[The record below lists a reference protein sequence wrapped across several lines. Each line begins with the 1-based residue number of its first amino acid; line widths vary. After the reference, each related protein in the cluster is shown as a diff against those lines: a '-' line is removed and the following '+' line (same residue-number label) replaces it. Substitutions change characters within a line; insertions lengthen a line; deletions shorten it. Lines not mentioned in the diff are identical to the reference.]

1 MNNDGPLYPSET
13 LDRLEA
19 LLDVWEESRAK
30 GESSDP
36 EQLCVDCPELLPEF
50 TRLLTQLRK
59 TDWLEKQI
67 TQATST
73 QASLSSGQSIV
84 PGYVLEAL
92 LGTGGFGQVWR
103 TSGPGGVQVA
113 LKCLWLGE
121 QRTRLEWKALSRLKA
136 LRHPHLLGLFGYWIS
151 QGWLVVGSELATGSL
166 ADKYL
171 AAQGTDSTNA
181 LQLKEELLG
190 YLKDAAEGLDYLHSL
205 DTPLIHGD
213 VKPGNLLLIG
223 GRCKVGDFGLI
234 RQLAQTTVAQAEGLT
249 LKYAA
254 PEALVGSAVLASDQ
268 FSLAMTYCHLVGVSP
283 FYGEGMEL
291 AQAHLHMEP
300 DLADVELNEAGILS
314 RALDKR
320 SERRYPTCSAFVAE
334 LSKSIHSKK
343 TRPSSSTRRLQTVL
357 AFGLTLPLM
366 GWAAIATAPV
376 REKAFV
382 AEAHLGNPRQIALPD
397 KLQGSKL
404 IAVQPLANGNLMG
417 LGSGGTAFFYDT
429 ANDSWQESIDGNEQ
443 NKCCLS
449 SPVDGQ
455 KVYSGQG
462 SEPFEVEEWD
472 PASRKV
478 MRTFSGN
485 SGMVRCLDVSIDSSK
500 LATGSYGGEIT
511 VYDLKTGLS
520 VWSIHGKNT
529 RFQTIHFTMN
539 GSAIVYSAEDGR
551 VFFSRIS
558 NNHGM
563 MLISKNPIQNWGLK
577 RIPGSDRFLL
587 GGMDGKLTCLNLDM
601 KQERQLW
608 FDLGQSITAMAIQPE
623 TGLMVVGT
631 GDRLKTKE
639 KLTWEQPPN
648 YPVYLVNTKSG
659 KLIGQST
666 IHSAKIRSVGWS
678 MDGRKAYTTDESG
691 KLLEWLV
698 R

>member
-1 MNNDGPLYPSET
+1 MNNDESPYPSET

-19 LLDVWEESRAK
+19 LLDVWEESTAK
-30 GESSDP
+30 GESLDP
-36 EQLCVDCPELLPEF
+36 ELLCVDCPELLPEF

-59 TDWLEKQI
+59 TDWLEKQV
-67 TQATST
+67 TQANDT
-73 QASLSSGQSIV
+73 QASLSIGQSIV

-92 LGTGGFGQVWR
+92 FGTGGFGQVWR
-103 TSGPGGVQVA
+103 ASGPGGVQVA

-121 QRTRLEWKALSRLKA
+121 QRTRVEWKALSRLKA

-171 AAQGTDSTNA
+171 AAQVTDANKAS
-181 LQLKEELLG
+181 QFKEQLLG

-213 VKPGNLLLIG
+213 VKPGNLLLVG

-234 RQLAQTTVAQAEGLT
+234 RQLAQSTVTQAEGLT

-254 PEALVGSAVLASDQ
+254 PEALVGNPVLASDQ

-283 FYGEGMEL
+283 FHGEGMEL
-291 AQAHLHMEP
+291 AQAHLHLEP
-300 DLADVELNEAGILS
+300 DLTGAEPNEASVLS

-320 SERRYPTCSAFVAE
+320 PEKRYPTCSAFVME

-343 TRPSSSTRRLQTVL
+343 TKSSRSTRRLQTVL

-376 REKAFV
+376 REKALV
-382 AEAHLGNPRQIALPD
+382 AKVHLGNTRQIALPD

-404 IAVQPLANGNLMG
+404 IAVQPLANGNLMA
-417 LGSGGTAFFYDT
+417 LGSGGAAFLYDA
-429 ANDSWQESIDGNEQ
+429 ANDSWQESQDGHDKKN
-443 NKCCLS
+443 CCLI

-462 SEPFEVEEWD
+462 SEPFDVEEWK
-472 PASRKV
+472 PATRMV

-485 SGMVRCLDVSIDSSK
+485 SGMVRCLDVSTDSSK

-511 VYDLKTGLS
+511 VYDLKTGQAD
-520 VWSIHGKNT
+520 WSIRGKNI
-529 RFQTIHFTMN
+529 RFQTIHFTRD
-539 GSAIVYSAEDGR
+539 GSAVVYSAEDGR
-551 VFFSRIS
+551 VFFSRIG
-558 NNHGM
+558 NNHGT
-563 MLISKNPIQNWGLK
+563 MLTPKKPIQHWGLQ

-587 GGMDGKLTCLNLDM
+587 GGTDGKVTCLDLDM
-601 KQERQLW
+601 KQERQTW
-608 FDLGQSITAMAIQPE
+608 FDFGQSITAMAIQPE
-623 TGLMVVGT
+623 SGLMIVGT
-631 GDRLKTKE
+631 GDRLTTGE
-639 KLTWEQPPN
+639 ELTWEQPLN
-648 YPVYLVNTKSG
+648 YPVYLVDTKSG

-666 IHSAKIRSVGWS
+666 IHSAKIRSVAWS
-678 MDGRKAYTTDESG
+678 MNGRKAYTTDESG
-691 KLLEWLV
+691 KFLEWAI

>member
-1 MNNDGPLYPSET
+1 
-13 LDRLEA
+13 
-19 LLDVWEESRAK
+19 
-30 GESSDP
+30 
-36 EQLCVDCPELLPEF
+36 VDCPELLPEF

-59 TDWLEKQI
+59 TDWLEKQV
-67 TQATST
+67 TQANGT
-73 QASLSSGQSIV
+73 QASLSIGQSIV

-103 TSGPGGVQVA
+103 ASGPGGVQVA

-166 ADKYL
+166 ADKYHP
-171 AAQGTDSTNA
+171 AQGTDATKAS
-181 LQLKEELLG
+181 QSKEQLLG

-213 VKPGNLLLIG
+213 VKPGNLLLVG

-234 RQLAQTTVAQAEGLT
+234 RQLAQTTDTQAEGLT

-254 PEALVGSAVLASDQ
+254 PEALVGNPVLASDQ
-268 FSLAMTYCHLVGVSP
+268 FSLAMTYCHLIGVSP
-283 FYGEGMEL
+283 FHGEGMEL
-291 AQAHLHMEP
+291 AQAHLHLDP
-300 DLADVELNEAGILS
+300 DLSGVEPNEARVLS
-314 RALDKR
+314 HVLDKR
-320 SERRYPTCSAFVAE
+320 PEKRYPTCSAFVME
-334 LSKSIHSKK
+334 LSESIHSKK
-343 TRPSSSTRRLQTVL
+343 TRSSRSTRRLQAVL

-417 LGSGGTAFFYDT
+417 LGSGGAAFFYDA
-429 ANDSWQESIDGNEQ
+429 ANDSWQESQDDHEKKN
-443 NKCCLS
+443 CCLI

-462 SEPFEVEEWD
+462 SEPFDVEEWK
-472 PASRKV
+472 PATRMV

-485 SGMVRCLDVSIDSSK
+485 SGMVRCLDVSTDSSK

-511 VYDLKTGLS
+511 VYDLKAGQA
-520 VWSIHGKNT
+520 VWSIRGKNI
-529 RFQTIHFTMN
+529 RFQTIHFTRD
-539 GSAIVYSAEDGR
+539 GSGVVYSAEDGR
-551 VFFSRIS
+551 VFFSRIG
-558 NNHGM
+558 NNHGT
-563 MLISKNPIQNWGLK
+563 MLTPKNPIQHWGLR

-587 GGMDGKLTCLNLDM
+587 GGTDGKVTCLDLDM
-601 KQERQLW
+601 KQERQTW
-608 FDLGQSITAMAIQPE
+608 FDFGQSITAMAIQPE
-623 TGLMVVGT
+623 TGLMLVST
-631 GDRLKTKE
+631 GDRLTTE
-639 KLTWEQPPN
+639 EESTWEQPLN
-648 YPVYLVNTKSG
+648 YPVYLVDTKSG
-659 KLIGQST
+659 KLIGKST
-666 IHSAKIRSVGWS
+666 IHSAKIRSVAWS
-678 MDGRKAYTTDESG
+678 MDGRKAYTTDEGG